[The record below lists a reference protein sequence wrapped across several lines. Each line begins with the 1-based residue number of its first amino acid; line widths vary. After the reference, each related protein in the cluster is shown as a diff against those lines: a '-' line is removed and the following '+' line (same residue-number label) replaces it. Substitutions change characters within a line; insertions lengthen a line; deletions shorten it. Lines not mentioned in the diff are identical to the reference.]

1 MSEPPPPPGPP
12 PVPPPPPPPPEPPGP
27 PGPPTPPPPPGP
39 PGPPVPGGYGTTTAA
54 PAKERIRL
62 AYQGRAET
70 DYIFSFW
77 TAFGWT
83 LLTCGIYGF
92 YVLYQLVRRARDHNR
107 RRLELLDAATTY
119 AWEQAESRGL
129 TEELRPNFD
138 RIGTHLAVLRQ
149 MTTDFRDPVI
159 WTVLAIIASGIVQI
173 VVYVLLD
180 QDLVKHDANEGA
192 VEAELAAIYER
203 LGASVPTPD
212 PSRVKG
218 QHNYVARIIVTLV
231 TCGIYGLWWLYDVMV
246 EWNRHFETNWVW
258 EDGLANAVQTM
269 P

>member
-12 PVPPPPPPPPEPPGP
+12 DVPP
-27 PGPPTPPPPPGP
+27 PPPPPGP
-39 PGPPVPGGYGTTTAA
+39 PGPPPGPPGPPASTAVA
-54 PAKERIRL
+54 VGSPKERVRI
-62 AYQGRAET
+62 AYQSRAES

-92 YVLYQLVRRARDHNR
+92 YVLYQLVRRDRDHNR
-107 RRLELLDAATTY
+107 RRLELLDAATAY
-119 AWEQAESRGL
+119 AWDQAQARGVAD
-129 TEELRPNFD
+129 ELRPNFD
-138 RIGTHLAVLRQ
+138 RIAMNLGVMRQ
-149 MTTDFRDPVI
+149 MTGDFRDPVI
-159 WTVLAIIASGIVQI
+159 WTVLSIVASGIVHI
-173 VVYVLLD
+173 ILYILMD

-192 VEAELAAIYER
+192 VESELATIYAR
-203 LGASVPTPD
+203 LGASVPQPD
-212 PSRVKG
+212 PSRVKA

-246 EWNRHFETNWVW
+246 DWNKHFEINWAW
-258 EDGLANAVQTM
+258 EDGLANAVQSM

>member
-12 PVPPPPPPPPEPPGP
+12 PGPPGPPDVPPPSPPPGPPAQQQPPGP
-27 PGPPTPPPPPGP
+27 PGS
-39 PGPPVPGGYGTTTAA
+39 TAVA
-54 PAKERIRL
+54 VGSPKERVRL
-62 AYQGRAET
+62 AYQSRAES

-92 YVLYQLVRRARDHNR
+92 YVLYQLVRRDRDHNR
-107 RRLELLDAATTY
+107 RRLELLDAATAY
-119 AWEQAESRGL
+119 AWDQAQARGVAD
-129 TEELRPNFD
+129 ELRPNFD
-138 RIGTHLAVLRQ
+138 RIAMNLGVMRQ
-149 MTTDFRDPVI
+149 MAGDFRDPVI
-159 WTVLAIIASGIVQI
+159 WTVLSIVASGIVHI
-173 VVYVLLD
+173 VLYILMD

-192 VEAELAAIYER
+192 VESELATIYAR
-203 LGASVPTPD
+203 LGASVPQPD
-212 PSRVKG
+212 PSRVKA

-246 EWNRHFETNWVW
+246 DWNKHFEINWAW
-258 EDGLANAVQTM
+258 EDGLANAIQSM

>member
-1 MSEPPPPPGPP
+1 VVGA
-12 PVPPPPPPPPEPPGP
+12 V
-27 PGPPTPPPPPGP
+27 
-39 PGPPVPGGYGTTTAA
+39 TTAS
-54 PAKERIRL
+54 PKERIRL
-62 AYQGRAET
+62 AYQSRGES

-92 YVLYQLVRRARDHNR
+92 YVLYQLVRRTRDHNR

-119 AWEQAESRGL
+119 AWEQAQSRGL
-129 TEELRPNFD
+129 ADELRPSFD
-138 RIGTHLAVLRQ
+138 RIGNHLQVLRQ
-149 MTTDFRDPVI
+149 MTGDFRDPVI
-159 WTVLAIIASGIVQI
+159 WTVLSIIASGIVHII
-173 VVYVLLD
+173 VYILLD

-192 VEAELAAIYER
+192 VEAELATIYSR
-203 LGASVPTPD
+203 LGANVPQPD

-231 TCGIYGLWWLYDVMV
+231 TCGIYALWWLYDVMV
-246 EWNRHFETNWVW
+246 DWNKHFETNWVW
-258 EDGLANAVQTM
+258 EDALASSVQGM

>member
-27 PGPPTPPPPPGP
+27 PGPPPPPEP
-39 PGPPVPGGYGTTTAA
+39 PGPPVPSGGYATTTAA

-70 DYIFSFW
+70 DYIFNFW

-92 YVLYQLVRRARDHNR
+92 YVLYQLVRRSRDHNR

-119 AWEQAESRGL
+119 AWEQAQSRGL
-129 TEELRPNFD
+129 ADELRPNFD
-138 RIGTHLAVLRQ
+138 RIGMHLGVLRQ
-149 MTTDFRDPVI
+149 MTNDFRDPVI
-159 WTVLAIIASGIVQI
+159 WTVLSIIASGIVHI
-173 VVYVLLD
+173 VIYILLD

-218 QHNYVARIIVTLV
+218 QHNYVARIIVTIV

-246 EWNRHFETNWVW
+246 EWNRHFETNWAW
-258 EDGLANAVQTM
+258 EDGLANAVQSM